1 MPIKSLEIVR
11 PAETEAATPGILI
24 DVLELCKARITVL
37 VLVSTAMGY
46 LLAEKSLAIP
56 RPLDLPNLLGALVG
70 ATLVSLGIN
79 VINQWMERD
88 IDALMIRTA
97 NRPLPAGRLN
107 PSRVFIIALA
117 LTLLGLVILFYGT
130 NTITGFIGVAVVVL
144 YLLVYTPLKRR
155 TQWNT
160 FVGAIPGALPPVLGW
175 SAALGRIDFQA
186 MVLFMIMFFW
196 QYPHFFPVAWLYRKD
211 YLRGGLVMI
220 SVTDQSG
227 GRLRRS
233 LLFWT
238 VILILTTIMPY
249 AKGFAGPVYLWGAM
263 ILGGA
268 FLWVAVRMSRN
279 LNETTARWMLKA
291 SVIYLP
297 LLFLLLFFDFRVL

>member
-1 MPIKSLEIVR
+1 LPIKSLEIVR

>member
-1 MPIKSLEIVR
+1 MR